1 MMKKVR
7 TKKKIVIVLELIFV
21 VLLCIALL
29 ILSRY
34 QNTSTKRLPNRYA
47 GNIAQVHSAIDYDGD
62 GLDDQTDILQGAL
75 DYIATQPKYKSVYYN
90 TGYSNDE
97 YGVCTDV
104 VGHALKS
111 AGYDLMV
118 LVQEDLQTNPNGY
131 SIDIPDQNIDFRRVR
146 NLNVYFS
153 HRAISLTTDVY
164 DIEQW
169 QGGDIVIMND
179 HIGIVSDHRNQNG
192 VPYIIHHN
200 GPWQDRYEQ
209 DILEERTNIIA
220 HYRMS

>member
-90 TGYSNDE
+90 TATPMMNMAY
-97 YGVCTDV
+97 
-104 VGHALKS
+104 
-111 AGYDLMV
+111 
-118 LVQEDLQTNPNGY
+118 VQMLWVM
-131 SIDIPDQNIDFRRVR
+131 R
-146 NLNVYFS
+146 LNRQVM
-153 HRAISLTTDVY
+153 I
-164 DIEQW
+164 
-169 QGGDIVIMND
+169 
-179 HIGIVSDHRNQNG
+179 
-192 VPYIIHHN
+192 
-200 GPWQDRYEQ
+200 
-209 DILEERTNIIA
+209 
-220 HYRMS
+220 

>member
-29 ILSRY
+29 ILFRY
-34 QNTSTKRLPNRYA
+34 QNTSAKRLPNRYA
-47 GNIAQVHSAIDYDGD
+47 GNIAQVHSAIDYDGG

-131 SIDIPDQNIDFRRVR
+131 AIDVPDRNIDFRRVR

-153 HRAISLTTDVY
+153 HRAISLTTDVH

-179 HIGIVSDHRNQNG
+179 HIGIVSDHRNPNG

-209 DILEERTNIIA
+209 DILEEKTNIIA